1 MLSRL
6 AFHQLKQQLYPVK
19 SLNKTETG
27 TDEPSIEEVEGF
39 LSKYGAK
46 LLITDTLHML
56 KEFYGIE
63 IGDFIIVKKPSNIPA
78 RVVRII
84 NNVFCF
90 KVSDIRKDFSGI
102 EVRLYLN
109 DYNNIDDGYSG
120 GIKSGIFYFFN
131 KANIIGIVKNKE
143 E

>member
-109 DYNNIDDGYSG
+109 MITIILTMVIPVVSKAVFSIFL
-120 GIKSGIFYFFN
+120 IKLISL
-131 KANIIGIVKNKE
+131 A
-143 E
+143 